1 MMSGRHTGEQH
12 SHTVEGTDPQLYV
25 AVHDPKADA
34 GLRPVLLIHGFSS
47 SSKLNWEDTGWLA
60 ALGDAGRRVITVD
73 LPGHGRSGAPEDM
86 DSYSPSRIRADLLQ
100 IAFDAGAR
108 PLQPGD
114 PSSGLDV
121 MGYSLG
127 SRLAW
132 EFGATQPEIVH
143 RLVLGG
149 PNMADPLAEFDL
161 IAAQHYL
168 ADGTPIADESTASLL
183 RMAQALPSNNI
194 FALLSLIEAIK
205 TEPYDPAEAVP
216 HMPMLLVAGE
226 IDERAASMPQLAEL
240 AAKAGSVAE
249 QLILPGRN
257 HTNAVTSRAFKQA
270 VIQFLGS

>member
-25 AVHDPKADA
+25 AVHEPKTDA
-34 GLRPVLLIHGFSS
+34 GLRPILLIHGFSS

-60 ALGDAGRRVITVD
+60 ALLEAGRRVITVD

-100 IAFDAGAR
+100 LAFDAGAR
-108 PLQPGD
+108 PLEPGN

-121 MGYSLG
+121 IGYSLG

-132 EFGATQPEIVH
+132 EFGATQPELVH
-143 RLVLGG
+143 KLVLGG
-149 PNMADPLAEFDL
+149 PNMADPLADFDL

-168 ADGTPIADESTASLL
+168 ADGTPIADESTAGLL

-205 TEPYDPAEAVP
+205 TEPYDPSEAVP
-216 HMPMLLVAGE
+216 HMPMLLIAGE

-240 AAKAGSVAE
+240 AAKAGSTAE
-249 QLILPGRN
+249 QLVLPGRN

-270 VIQFLGS
+270 AIQFLAS

>member
-25 AVHDPKADA
+25 AVHEPKTDA
-34 GLRPVLLIHGFSS
+34 GLRPILLIHGFSS

-60 ALGDAGRRVITVD
+60 ALLDAGRRVITVD

-86 DSYSPSRIRADLLQ
+86 DSYSPSRMRADLLQ
-100 IAFDAGAR
+100 IAFDAGVR
-108 PLQPGD
+108 PVQAGD

-121 MGYSLG
+121 IGYSLG

-149 PNMADPLAEFDL
+149 PNMADPLADFDL
-161 IAAQHYL
+161 VAAQHYL
-168 ADGTPIADESTASLL
+168 ADGTPIADESTAGLL
-183 RMAQALPSNNI
+183 KMAQALPSNNI

-226 IDERAASMPQLAEL
+226 NDERAASLPQLAEL
-240 AAKAGSVAE
+240 AAKAGSLAE
-249 QLILPGRN
+249 QLVLPGRN

-270 VIQFLGS
+270 AIGFLGS